1 MNFVQKQHSP
11 SVLLENWK
19 FLQGGNRYGRHHHRP
34 AGPPHQ
40 GPPAPGLAQL
50 LLEKDLSSITVRELT
65 DLADVNRGT
74 FYTHYRDLYDML
86 EQMEQEMFQELEDML
101 DSYASD
107 ILQQDITPHPAGCVS
122 LCGPEQGSLP
132 GIPGPAGRGPVF
144 PTAQHPYLPQVLL
157 AEWRELYQRY
167 PNLSGPGGPARRG
180 QLCPGVRGGRGG
192 GPHPGLA
199 GRGAQESPEEM
210 AQLTGQLILSGVYSQ
225 AP

>member
-1 MNFVQKQHSP
+1 MEGTTTDRRVRRTKARLRQ
-11 SVLLENWK
+11 
-19 FLQGGNRYGRHHHRP
+19 
-34 AGPPHQ
+34 A
-40 GPPAPGLAQL
+40 LAQL

-107 ILQQDITPHPAGCVS
+107 ILQQDITPILRDVFRFVGRNKD
-122 LCGPEQGSLP
+122 LCQ
-132 GIPGPAGRGPVF
+132 VF
-144 PTAQHPYLPQVLL
+144 LARQAVDRFSQRLNTLIVPQV
-157 AEWRELYQRY
+157 
-167 PNLSGPGGPARRG
+167 PGGVAGTLSAVPEPERLADRARRG

-199 GRGAQESPEEM
+199 GAGCPGVPGRRWPSSP
-210 AQLTGQLILSGVYSQ
+210 GS
-225 AP
+225 

>member
-1 MNFVQKQHSP
+1 MEGTTTDRRVRRTTARLRQ
-11 SVLLENWK
+11 
-19 FLQGGNRYGRHHHRP
+19 
-34 AGPPHQ
+34 A
-40 GPPAPGLAQL
+40 LAQL

-107 ILQQDITPHPAGCVS
+107 ILQQDITPILRDVFRFVGRNKD
-122 LCGPEQGSLP
+122 LCQ
-132 GIPGPAGRGPVF
+132 VF
-144 PTAQHPYLPQVLL
+144 LARQAVDRFSQRLNTLIYHKCL

-167 PNLSGPGGPARRG
+167 PNLSGLADRPEEGNYALEFVVAGA
-180 QLCPGVRGGRGG
+180 V
-192 GPHPGLA
+192 GLIRA
-199 GRGAQESPEEM
+199 WLERGAQESPEEM

>member
-1 MNFVQKQHSP
+1 MEGTTTDRRVRRTKARLRQ
-11 SVLLENWK
+11 
-19 FLQGGNRYGRHHHRP
+19 
-34 AGPPHQ
+34 A
-40 GPPAPGLAQL
+40 LAQL

-107 ILQQDITPHPAGCVS
+107 ILQQDITPILRDVFRFVGRNKD
-122 LCGPEQGSLP
+122 LCQ
-132 GIPGPAGRGPVF
+132 VF
-144 PTAQHPYLPQVLL
+144 LARQAVDRFSQRLNTLIYHKCL

-167 PNLSGPGGPARRG
+167 PNLSGLADRPEEGNYALEFAVAGA
-180 QLCPGVRGGRGG
+180 V
-192 GPHPGLA
+192 GLIRA
-199 GRGAQESPEEM
+199 WLERGAQESPEEM